1 MLRLTKRIANPGDD
15 CRTRRG
21 KAKFGTRNTKCEIR
35 KWSLRLVR
43 WACLVGY
50 TLGNAEI
57 SEFDGSAAAVA
68 RPGCGKMGLL
78 SS

>member
-1 MLRLTKRIANPGDD
+1 MSRLTKRIANPGDD

-21 KAKFGTRNTKCEIR
+21 KAKNEMRNAKCEIR
-35 KWSLRLVR
+35 KWSLLLVR

-57 SEFDGSAAAVA
+57 IESDGSAAAVA
-68 RPGCGKMGLL
+68 RPGCGKMGILR
-78 SS
+78 S